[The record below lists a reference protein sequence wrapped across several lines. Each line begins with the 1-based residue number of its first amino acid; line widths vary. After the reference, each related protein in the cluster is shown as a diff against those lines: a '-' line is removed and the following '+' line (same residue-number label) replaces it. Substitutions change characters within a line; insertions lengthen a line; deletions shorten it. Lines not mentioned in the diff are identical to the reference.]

1 MAVPLGNDRHH
12 AWQAFSLA
20 RRGIQAQC
28 RRAGLC
34 WLFAVIALPAWAMPE
49 GYGVLEGGGYFVG
62 QTESDSHI
70 RFAGQ
75 SVPVDAQGRYILG
88 FERMMRGEYPLTMR
102 SPGQPEKRFQLEI
115 KGRDY
120 RTQRVDGLDPSR
132 VNPPEDQIA
141 RIVADAARV
150 NAARAQRVSSEGWQ
164 EPFIWPAFGRISGVY
179 GSQRILNG
187 DPSAPHWG
195 IDVAVP
201 TGTPVY
207 APASGVVTLAEPD
220 LYFSGGTLMLNHGMG
235 LSSSF
240 LHLSRLLVSPGEQIE
255 QGQLIAEVGTT
266 GRSTGPH
273 LDWRVNLAD
282 VRIDASLMVPEQD
295 DLCSVEGQGS
305 QVVVLVHGLG
315 RTDRSMA
322 RLAESLRQAG
332 FATCNQEYP
341 SRQETVQELSAY
353 VANAVA
359 QVNRQGYDT
368 VHLVTHS
375 LGGILARY
383 WLQRSD
389 LPGQGR
395 VVMLSPPNHGSEVI
409 DALDDHAWFQWIMG
423 PAALELATTDDALV
437 NRIEPIDVPVG
448 VITGTRSSDPWF
460 NVLFQGDHDG
470 KVSVASARL
479 SEADG
484 FRLAEA
490 GHTFIMNDED
500 VRFWVAFFLTNG
512 FFP

>member
-1 MAVPLGNDRHH
+1 M
-12 AWQAFSLA
+12 
-20 RRGIQAQC
+20 GIA
-28 RRAGLC
+28 AL
-34 WLFAVIALPAWAMPE
+34 IALPAWALPD
-49 GYGVLEGGGYFVG
+49 GYGVLQGGGYFAG
-62 QTESDSHI
+62 QTRPDSHV

-75 SVPVDAQGRYILG
+75 SIPVDSEGRYLLG
-88 FERMMRGEYPLTMR
+88 FERMMRGEHLLTIR
-102 SPGQPEKRFQLEI
+102 LPGDTEQRYQLDIE
-115 KGRDY
+115 GRDY
-120 RTQRVDGLDPSR
+120 RIQRVDGLDPSR
-132 VNPPEDQIA
+132 VNPPNEHLA
-141 RIVADAARV
+141 RIIAEAETVADARARL
-150 NAARAQRVSSEGWQ
+150 VSNEGWL
-164 EPFIWPAFGRISGVY
+164 EPFVWPAFGRIKGVY

-207 APASGVVTLAEPD
+207 APASGLVTLAEAD
-220 LYFSGGTLMLNHGMG
+220 LYFSGGTLMLNHGAG

-240 LHLSRLLVSPGEQIE
+240 LHLSRLHVSPGDEVK
-255 QGQLIAEVGTT
+255 QGDLVAEVGST

-282 VRIDASLMVPEQD
+282 VRIDAALLVPEQVE
-295 DLCSVEGQGS
+295 LCTVEGSGS
-305 QVVVLVHGLG
+305 EVVVLVHGLG
-315 RTDRSMA
+315 RTDRSMN

-332 FATCNQEYP
+332 YATCNQAYP
-341 SRQETVQELSAY
+341 SRQKTVPELSSY
-353 VANAVA
+353 VANAVER
-359 QVNRQGYDT
+359 VNREGFET

-383 WLQRSD
+383 WLQRAD
-389 LPGQGR
+389 LPGKGR

-409 DALDDHAWFQWIMG
+409 DALGDQAWFQWIMG
-423 PAALELATTDDALV
+423 PAALELATADDALV
-437 NRIEPIDVPVG
+437 NRIEPIDVSVG

-490 GHTFIMNDED
+490 GHTFIMNDDE

>member
-1 MAVPLGNDRHH
+1 MRATLGNDLHQVPMRID
-12 AWQAFSLA
+12 WRSL
-20 RRGIQAQC
+20 RRSLLPLIA
-28 RRAGLC
+28 AALC
-34 WLFAVIALPAWAMPE
+34 CLLTRPAWALPE
-49 GYGVLEGGGYFVG
+49 GYGVLQGGGYFVG
-62 QTESDSHI
+62 RAEPESHI

-75 SVPVDAQGRYILG
+75 SVPVDAEGRFILG
-88 FERMMRGEYPLTMR
+88 FERMMEGEYPL
-102 SPGQPEKRFQLEI
+102 SVNVPGQAEQRFQLDIE
-115 KGRDY
+115 GRDY
-120 RTQRVDGLDPSR
+120 RIQRVDGLDPSR
-132 VNPPEDQIA
+132 VTPPEEQLA
-141 RIVADAARV
+141 RILAEAERV
-150 NAARAQRVSSEGWQ
+150 KAARARRVDSEGWL
-164 EPFIWPAFGRISGVY
+164 EPFVWPAYGRISGVY

-187 DPSAPHWG
+187 TPSAPHWG

-220 LYFSGGTLMLNHGMG
+220 LYFSGGTVLLNHGMG
-235 LSSSF
+235 LTSSF
-240 LHLSRLLVSPGEQIE
+240 LHLSGVHVSVGDQVE
-255 QGQLIAEVGTT
+255 QGELIAAVGTT

-273 LDWRVNLAD
+273 LDWRVSLAD
-282 VRIDASLMVPEQD
+282 VRIDAGLMVPEQEE
-295 DLCSVEGQGS
+295 LCTVEGEGD

-322 RLAESLRQAG
+322 RLAGALQEAG

-341 SRQETVQELSAY
+341 SRKETVPELSAY
-353 VANAVA
+353 VANAVER
-359 QVNRQGYDT
+359 VNRQGYDT

-383 WLQRSD
+383 WLQRAD

-409 DALDDHAWFQWIMG
+409 DALGDQAWFQWIMG
-423 PAALELATTDDALV
+423 PAALELSTDDEALV
-437 NRIEPIDVPVG
+437 NQLDPINVPVG

>member
-1 MAVPLGNDRHH
+1 MTATLGNDLH
-12 AWQAFSLA
+12 QVLA
-20 RRGIQAQC
+20 ITVRKRRQNSRFLC
-28 RRAGLC
+28 AGLC
-34 WLFAVIALPAWAMPE
+34 WVLTLLALPAWAMPE
-49 GYGVLEGGGYFVG
+49 GYGVLQGGGYFVG
-62 QTESDSHI
+62 NTQPDSHV

-75 SVPVDAQGRYILG
+75 SVPVDAEGRYILG
-88 FERMMRGEYPLTMR
+88 FERMMDGDYPLTVR
-102 SPGQPEKRFQLEI
+102 SPGQVEEQFQLAIE
-115 KGRDY
+115 GRDY
-120 RTQRVDGLDPSR
+120 RIQRVDGLDPTR
-132 VNPPEDQIA
+132 VDPPEEQIA
-141 RIVADAARV
+141 RILAEAERV
-150 NAARAQRVSSEGWQ
+150 NAARARRVDSEGWL
-164 EPFIWPAFGRISGVY
+164 EPFVWPTYGRISGVY

-187 DPSAPHWG
+187 TPAAPHWG

-201 TGTPVY
+201 TGTPVF

-220 LYFSGGTLMLNHGMG
+220 LYFSGGTLLLNHGMG
-235 LSSSF
+235 LNSSF
-240 LHLSRLLVSPGEQIE
+240 LHLSRLNVSVGDQVE
-255 QGQLIAEVGTT
+255 QGELIAEVGTT

-273 LDWRVNLAD
+273 LDWRVSLAD
-282 VRIDASLMVPEQD
+282 VRIDAGLLVPEQD
-295 DLCSVEGQGS
+295 KLCTVEGEGD

-315 RTDRSMA
+315 RTDWSMA
-322 RLAESLRQAG
+322 RLADALQGAG

-341 SRQETVQELSAY
+341 SRKQTVPELSAY
-353 VANAVA
+353 VANAVER
-359 QVNRQGYDT
+359 VNRQGYET

-383 WLQRSD
+383 WLQRAD
-389 LPGQGR
+389 LPGEGR

-409 DALDDHAWFQWIMG
+409 DALGDHTWFRWIMG

-484 FRLAEA
+484 FRLVEA

>member
-1 MAVPLGNDRHH
+1 MECTLGNDQHH
-12 AWQAFSLA
+12 SHCNDRWTLIRVNRAA
-20 RRGIQAQC
+20 RRC
-28 RRAGLC
+28 LLC
-34 WLFAVIALPAWAMPE
+34 IAALFALPAWALPD
-49 GYGVLEGGGYFVG
+49 GYGVLQGGGYFVG
-62 QTESDSHI
+62 QTQPDSHV
-70 RFAGQ
+70 RFTGQ
-75 SVPVDAQGRYILG
+75 SIPVDSEGRYLLG
-88 FERMMRGEYPLTMR
+88 FERMMRGEQLLTIR
-102 SPGQPEKRFQLEI
+102 RPGGEEQRFQLDIE
-115 KGRDY
+115 GRDY
-120 RTQRVDGLDPSR
+120 RIQRVDGLDPSR
-132 VNPPEDQIA
+132 VNPPNEQLPRIIA
-141 RIVADAARV
+141 EAETVAL
-150 NAARAQRVSSEGWQ
+150 ARARRVSSEGWL
-164 EPFIWPAFGRISGVY
+164 EPFIWPTFGRITGVY

-207 APASGVVTLAEPD
+207 APASGVVTLAEAD
-220 LYFSGGTLMLNHGMG
+220 LYFSGGTLMLNHGAG

-240 LHLSRLLVSPGEQIE
+240 LHLSRLHVSPGDEVK
-255 QGQLIAEVGTT
+255 QGDLVAEVGST

-282 VRIDASLMVPEQD
+282 VRIDAASLVPEQD
-295 DLCSVEGQGS
+295 DLCTVEGSGS

-315 RTDRSMA
+315 RTDRSMNRMA
-322 RLAESLRQAG
+322 DSLRQAG
-332 FATCNQEYP
+332 YATCNQAYP
-341 SRQETVQELSAY
+341 SREETVPELSSY
-353 VANAVA
+353 VANAVER
-359 QVNRQGYDT
+359 VNREGFET

-389 LPGQGR
+389 LPGKGR

-409 DALDDHAWFQWIMG
+409 DALGDQAWFKWIMG
-423 PAALELATTDDALV
+423 PAALELATTENALV
-437 NRIEPIDVPVG
+437 NRIEPVDVPVG

-490 GHTFIMNDED
+490 GHTFIMNDEE

>member
-1 MAVPLGNDRHH
+1 MIATLGNDLHQVSMRTVRRRHRR
-12 AWQAFSLA
+12 SLLLLVA
-20 RRGIQAQC
+20 A
-28 RRAGLC
+28 ALC
-34 WLFAVIALPAWAMPE
+34 SFLTMPTWAMPD
-49 GYGVLEGGGYFVG
+49 GYGVLQGGGYFVG
-62 QTESDSHI
+62 RTEPESHV

-75 SVPVDAQGRYILG
+75 SVPVDAQGRYLLG
-88 FERMMRGEYPLTMR
+88 FERMMRGEYPL
-102 SPGQPEKRFQLEI
+102 SVSVPGQAEQRFQLEI
-115 KGRDY
+115 EGRDY
-120 RTQRVDGLDPSR
+120 RIQRVDGLDPSR
-132 VNPPEDQIA
+132 VNPPEEQLA
-141 RIVADAARV
+141 RILAEAERV
-150 NAARAQRVSSEGWQ
+150 KAARARRVDTEGWL
-164 EPFIWPAFGRISGVY
+164 EPFVWPAYGRISGVY

-187 DPSAPHWG
+187 TPSAPHWG

-207 APASGVVTLAEPD
+207 APASGMVTLAEPD
-220 LYFSGGTLMLNHGMG
+220 LYFSGGTVLLNHGMG
-235 LSSSF
+235 LTSSF
-240 LHLSRLLVSPGEQIE
+240 LHLSRVFVRVGDRVE
-255 QGQLIAEVGTT
+255 QGELIAAVGTT

-273 LDWRVNLAD
+273 LDWRVSLAD
-282 VRIDASLMVPEQD
+282 VRIDAGLMVPEQD
-295 DLCSVEGQGS
+295 ELCTVEGEGE

-322 RLAESLRQAG
+322 RLAEALQEAG

-341 SRQETVQELSAY
+341 SRKKTVPELSVY
-353 VANAVA
+353 VANAVER
-359 QVNRQGYDT
+359 VNRQGYDT

-383 WLQRSD
+383 WLQRAD

-409 DALDDHAWFQWIMG
+409 DAFGDQAWFQWVMG
-423 PAALELATTDDALV
+423 PAALELATDDEALV
-437 NRIEPIDVPVG
+437 NQLGPIDVPVG

-460 NVLFQGDHDG
+460 NGLFQGDHDG

>member
-1 MAVPLGNDRHH
+1 MRATLGNDLHQVPMRID
-12 AWQAFSLA
+12 WRSL
-20 RRGIQAQC
+20 RRSLLPLIVA
-28 RRAGLC
+28 ALC
-34 WLFAVIALPAWAMPE
+34 CLLTRPAWALPE
-49 GYGVLEGGGYFVG
+49 GYGVLQGGGYFVG
-62 QTESDSHI
+62 RAEPESHI

-75 SVPVDAQGRYILG
+75 SVPVDAEGRFILG
-88 FERMMRGEYPLTMR
+88 FERMMEGEYPL
-102 SPGQPEKRFQLEI
+102 SVNVPGQAEQRFQLDIE
-115 KGRDY
+115 GRDY
-120 RTQRVDGLDPSR
+120 RIQRVDGLDPSR
-132 VNPPEDQIA
+132 VTPPEEQLA
-141 RIVADAARV
+141 RILAEAERV
-150 NAARAQRVSSEGWQ
+150 KAARARRVDSEGWL
-164 EPFIWPAFGRISGVY
+164 EPFVWPAYGRISGVY

-187 DPSAPHWG
+187 TPSAPHWG

-220 LYFSGGTLMLNHGMG
+220 LYFSGGTVLLNHGMG
-235 LSSSF
+235 LTSSF
-240 LHLSRLLVSPGEQIE
+240 LHLSGVHVSVGDQVE
-255 QGQLIAEVGTT
+255 QGELIAAVGTT

-273 LDWRVNLAD
+273 LDWRVSLAD
-282 VRIDASLMVPEQD
+282 VRIDAGLMVPEQEE
-295 DLCSVEGQGS
+295 LCTVEGEGD

-322 RLAESLRQAG
+322 RLAGALQEAG
-332 FATCNQEYP
+332 FVTCNQEYP
-341 SRQETVQELSAY
+341 SRKETVPELSAY
-353 VANAVA
+353 IANAVER
-359 QVNRQGYDT
+359 VNRQGYDT

-383 WLQRSD
+383 WLQRAD

-409 DALDDHAWFQWIMG
+409 DALGDQAWFQWIMG
-423 PAALELATTDDALV
+423 PAALELSTDDEALV
-437 NRIEPIDVPVG
+437 NQLDPINVPVG

>member
-1 MAVPLGNDRHH
+1 MAVPLGNDLHH
-12 AWQAFSLA
+12 ALQAFLMVRRCLQA
-20 RRGIQAQC
+20 RFM
-28 RRAGLC
+28 RAGLC
-34 WLFAVIALPAWAMPE
+34 GLLSVMVLPAWAMPE
-49 GYGVLEGGGYFVG
+49 GYGVLQGGGYFVG
-62 QTESDSHI
+62 QTEPGSHV

-75 SVPVDAQGRYILG
+75 SIPVDAQGRYILG
-88 FERMMRGEYPLTMR
+88 FERMLRGEHPLTIR
-102 SPGQPEKRFQLEI
+102 SPGQVEKQFELEI
-115 KGRDY
+115 EGRDY
-120 RTQRVDGLDPSR
+120 RIQRVDGLDPSR
-132 VNPPEDQIA
+132 VNPPEEQIT
-141 RIVADAARV
+141 RIVAEAGRV
-150 NAARAQRVSSEGWQ
+150 SAARARRVESEGWR
-164 EPFIWPAFGRISGVY
+164 EPFIWPTFGRISGVY

-201 TGTPVY
+201 TGTAVY

-240 LHLSRLLVSPGEQIE
+240 LHLSRLLVSPGDQVE

-282 VRIDASLMVPEQD
+282 VRIDAGLLVPGQEN
-295 DLCSVEGQGS
+295 LCEIEGQGE

-315 RTDRSMA
+315 RSDRSMA
-322 RLAESLRQAG
+322 RLADSLRQAG

-341 SRQETVQELSAY
+341 SRQKTVPELSAY
-353 VANAVA
+353 VANAVER
-359 QVNRQGYDT
+359 VNRQGYDT

-383 WLQRSD
+383 WLQRAD

-409 DALDDHAWFQWIMG
+409 DALGDQAWFRWIMG
-423 PAALELATTDDALV
+423 PAAMELATDDEALV

-490 GHTFIMNDED
+490 GHTFIMNDEE